1 MTPRSVWM
9 IVSAVALGPAFGGLT
24 FMVLTAIT
32 DAMGPQPPNPA
43 VVFGID
49 DYWPIILVAS
59 YVLGAV
65 PGMLSAAAMI
75 LLTRWLPTLWQRLLV
90 APVVGGA
97 ISAVCLSFLLLGEGI
112 FGSLYGLMVLGVIAA
127 SGAVAALACLAIVE
141 LFHPHPAPHRAA
153 V

>member
-24 FMVLTAIT
+24 FMVLTAIV
-32 DAMGPQPPNPA
+32 DAMAPQPPNPA

-59 YVLGAV
+59 YVLGAI
-65 PGMLSAAAMI
+65 PGMLSAATMI
-75 LLTRWLPTLWQRLLV
+75 VLTRWLPALWSRLLV
-90 APVVGGA
+90 APLVGA
-97 ISAVCLSFLLLGEGI
+97 VISAVCLSFLLLGEGV

-127 SGAVAALACLAIVE
+127 SGAVAAVACLAIVE
-141 LFHPHPAPHRAA
+141 LFHPLPEPAKAA
-153 V
+153 A